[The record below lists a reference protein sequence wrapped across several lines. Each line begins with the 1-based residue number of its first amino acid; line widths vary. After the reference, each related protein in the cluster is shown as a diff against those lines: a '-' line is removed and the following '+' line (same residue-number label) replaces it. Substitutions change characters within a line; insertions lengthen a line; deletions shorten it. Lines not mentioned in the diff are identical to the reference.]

1 MERILLIETSTALC
15 SAALAEDGAITAYKE
30 SSAPKAHA
38 SLTAVF
44 IQEILGERGLT
55 LADCDA
61 VCVSMGPGSYTGL
74 RVGVSTAKGLCFGA
88 GKPLLAVG
96 TLDTLV
102 AQAMEEIPGQAG
114 NDGQTVI
121 PCDNGNLGNA
131 IPGNSNDTPGND
143 TPSNGNPDNGNPGNV
158 IPGNII
164 PGGVNAIPDNGNVI
178 PGSVNAIPDNSNDI
192 PGNGI
197 PGSTNVITGNVIPG
211 SVNAI
216 PDNSNDTPSND
227 TPGNG
232 IPGSTNVITGTANV
246 IPDLIGDP
254 RFIIPMIDARRME
267 VYTAVFTST
276 PSVIPSEAEGSLR
289 YVQITE
295 TAPVIID
302 ENSFAEY
309 LEQGP
314 VLFIGDGA
322 GKCADVIRHP
332 NAHFCQCHPKASSM
346 LAPAIVQLRAGNFQD
361 VAYFEPFYLKEF
373 VATVSKKKLW

>member
-15 SAALAEDGAITAYKE
+15 STALAEDGVITAYRE

-44 IQEILGERGLT
+44 VQEMLAERGIT

-61 VCVSMGPGSYTGL
+61 VCVSKGPGSYTGL

-88 GKPLLAVG
+88 DKPLLAVG

-102 AQAMEEIPGQAG
+102 AQAVTERTLDVNSDRI
-114 NDGQTVI
+114 TVI
-121 PCDNGNLGNA
+121 PDR
-131 IPGNSNDTPGND
+131 
-143 TPSNGNPDNGNPGNV
+143 
-158 IPGNII
+158 
-164 PGGVNAIPDNGNVI
+164 
-178 PGSVNAIPDNSNDI
+178 
-192 PGNGI
+192 
-197 PGSTNVITGNVIPG
+197 IT
-211 SVNAI
+211 
-216 PDNSNDTPSND
+216 
-227 TPGNG
+227 
-232 IPGSTNVITGTANV
+232 V

-254 RFIIPMIDARRME
+254 LYIIPMIDARRME
-267 VYTAVFTST
+267 VYSAVFANASSVIPST
-276 PSVIPSEAEGSLR
+276 PSLIPSAPSVIPSAPSVIPSEVEGSPH

-295 TAPVIID
+295 TTPVIVD

-322 GKCADVIRHP
+322 GKCADVIKHP
-332 NAHFCQCHPKASSM
+332 NAHFYQCHPKASSM
-346 LAPAIVQLRAGNFQD
+346 LSPAVAALRAGKFED